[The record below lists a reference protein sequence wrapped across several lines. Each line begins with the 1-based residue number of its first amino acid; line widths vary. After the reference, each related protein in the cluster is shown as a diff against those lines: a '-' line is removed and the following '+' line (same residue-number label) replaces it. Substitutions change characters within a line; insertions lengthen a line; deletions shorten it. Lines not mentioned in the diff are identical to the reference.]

1 VLEAPARD
9 TLPLNERSIDV
20 VMVTMRRFLLDSP
33 LIGAKVL
40 VPEKWWVNAST
51 GKHLKGS
58 KLWKGEIIYIEC
70 TSPGD
75 PILYFKCCEVED
87 SDGPYPM
94 EVSDFLR
101 FWHRSI

>member
-1 VLEAPARD
+1 
-9 TLPLNERSIDV
+9 
-20 VMVTMRRFLLDSP
+20 MVTMHRILLDS
-33 LIGAKVL
+33 LVGAKVL

-58 KLWKGEIIYIEC
+58 KLWKGEIIYIDC
-70 TSPGD
+70 TSPGH
-75 PILYFKCCEVED
+75 PLLFFKCCEED

-101 FWHRSI
+101 FWQRSIRGEEHRE